1 MFVAVAGIS
10 LVVRVFAGSDFTLIP
25 WPIALIVIPI
35 GVFLIRTGGPAV
47 GRTESPHFSLGRRE
61 DA

>member
-35 GVFLIRTGGPAV
+35 GVFLIRTGGPV
-47 GRTESPHFSLGRRE
+47 TGRTESPHSSPRRRE
-61 DA
+61 HA